1 MIGNNDK
8 EFLVFGRKFSY
19 IQQSSDSAH
28 IGERTIEVPIAK
40 RWLDFYGKQI
50 VEVGAVMPYWMQPEE
65 VKHLVVDPYDP
76 YDKGLK
82 EDAENFTFLKL
93 NVLSIS
99 TIEHIGLTE
108 YGNPNSDI
116 EKANRVLLKIITEA
130 QNYLITLPLGYNLSL
145 DKYTET
151 LPTTVRKF
159 MLVQTRAD
167 NRLEMAEVSINHKY
181 NSPYKYANGVLFLTN
196 TLEWVL

>member
-1 MIGNNDK
+1 MIENNK

-19 IQQSSDSAH
+19 IQQDSESAH

-50 VEVGAVMPYWMQPEE
+50 IEVGAVMPYWLKPKEMLHQ
-65 VKHLVVDPYDP
+65 VVDPYDP
-76 YDKGLK
+76 YDKGIK
-82 EDAENFTFLKL
+82 TDAEELSFLKL

-108 YGNPNSDI
+108 YGNSNSDQ
-116 EKANRVLLKIITEA
+116 EKANRVLSKIIEEA
-130 QNYLITLPLGYNLSL
+130 NNYLITIPLGYNLSL
-145 DKYTET
+145 DQYTET
-151 LPTTVRKF
+151 LHPTVKKF
-159 MLVQTRAD
+159 ILIQTRED
-167 NRLEMAEVSINHKY
+167 NRWEMGTVSINHKY

-196 TLEWVL
+196 TLEWIL